1 MHKSVL
7 AIIALALIG
16 LTHAQVESSG
26 DCPSDVTVQSNF
38 NVSAYLGVWYEYAK
52 YPVYFEAD
60 GKCVKGEY
68 TLKDN
73 GEIGVVNSM
82 INVTNNEYSETVGY
96 AVEVEN
102 AKLKVIFPVSSDYNV
117 TTNYWILST
126 DYVNYSVVYYCRPAG
141 NSSHKTVAWI
151 LTRERSPSEEFITI
165 GKDVLTQNGVSLSEL
180 VVTDQSNC
188 EAAADNWS

>member
-16 LTHAQVESSG
+16 LTHAQVEFSG
-26 DCPSDVTVQSNF
+26 DCPCDVTVQSNF

-60 GKCVKGEY
+60 GKCVKAEY

-73 GEIGVVNSM
+73 GEVGVVNSM
-82 INVTNNEYSETVGY
+82 INVTDNELTDIVGY

-102 AKLKVIFPVSSDYNV
+102 AKLKVTFPVTPAFNA
-117 TTNYWILST
+117 TTNYWVLST
-126 DYVNYSVVYYCRPAG
+126 DYVNYSVVYSCQTAG
-141 NSSHKTVAWI
+141 GSSHYTIVWI
-151 LTRERSPSEEFITI
+151 LTREQSPSEEFITKA
-165 GKDVLTQNGVSLSEL
+165 KDVLTQNGVSLSEL

-188 EAAADNWS
+188 KVAADNCS